1 MVRKC
6 KALANVK
13 AKAGLVAALAV
24 AGLLSGC
31 SVSSGLCDAF
41 GPSKH
46 ASMAIPQ
53 DASVEEVFACI
64 DQEITAGADRSSLV
78 ERGYAVRDPEAG
90 VLETEHY
97 STPNVSGFRL
107 RAEVSK
113 KASRLDLSLRG
124 AGAYCTDLGVDNE
137 MSKLKSGVSRCLQ
150 R

>member
-13 AKAGLVAALAV
+13 AKAGLAAALAV

-46 ASMAIPQ
+46 ASLEIPQ

-64 DQEITAGADRSSLV
+64 DQEITADADPRSLF
-78 ERGYAVRDPEAG
+78 EKGYAVRDPDAG
-90 VLETEHY
+90 VLETKHY
-97 STPNVSGFRL
+97 STPNVSGFHL

-113 KASRLDLSLRG
+113 KTFRLDLSLRG

-137 MSKLKSGVSRCLQ
+137 MSKLKAGVSRCLQ
-150 R
+150 P